1 MESYQEVTV
10 SPLPTMALHALAQPP
25 LLLFTLC
32 PSLTNL
38 VPHEAMLVRTLFC
51 LALYCPPPPPLLP
64 TVHSQTL
71 GPDIQDPVTWPH
83 LTSPHL
89 TSPSPTATLHS
100 GTLFSCL
107 RPLLR
112 LTP

>member
-51 LALYCPPPPPLLP
+51 LALYCPHPHPSYPLLTP
-64 TVHSQTL
+64 RLWDLTFKTL
-71 GPDIQDPVTWPH
+71 
-83 LTSPHL
+83 
-89 TSPSPTATLHS
+89 
-100 GTLFSCL
+100 
-107 RPLLR
+107 
-112 LTP
+112 